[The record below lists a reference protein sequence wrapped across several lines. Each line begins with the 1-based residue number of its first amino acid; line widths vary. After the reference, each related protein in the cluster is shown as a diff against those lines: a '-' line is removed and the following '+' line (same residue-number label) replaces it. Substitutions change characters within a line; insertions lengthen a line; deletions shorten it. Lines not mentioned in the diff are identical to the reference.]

1 MPDLHAELEIFKTFN
16 AKPVKKASEETL
28 VVWTPAT
35 SERFILLGFLVAIGK
50 PTVGTTVNLLLKDG
64 TTSFWSQLL
73 IENVFC
79 HIELPSQGYVSKA
92 FNNKLQLTI
101 SEEAAFTGTFYGY
114 EE

>member
-1 MPDLHAELEIFKTFN
+1 MPDLHAELEIFKTNN
-16 AKPVKKASEETL
+16 ATTVKKAAEQTL
-28 VVWTPAT
+28 VIWTPAT
-35 SERFILLGFLVAIGK
+35 GERFILLGFVVAVGK

-73 IENVFC
+73 LENVFC
-79 HIELPSQGYVSKA
+79 HVELPGQGYVSKA
-92 FNNKLQLTI
+92 VNNKLQLTI